1 MHYGHALGLAFILF
15 AVAAPAQAPLDLRYA
30 LVIGNA
36 AYPGPAKLD
45 NPLNDAVAIATTL
58 RALGFEVVEL
68 RNAGRLQMI
77 GAVDKMTEQLKGKQA
92 TAVFYYA
99 GHGMQ
104 LDWRNYMVPID
115 AKLNNSADILRH
127 AVDLN
132 TVVESF
138 KKAGNRVNILIL
150 DACRDNPFKAASAT
164 GKGLAPLDAPAG
176 TFLAF
181 ATAPGNVAEDGDI
194 ADGNGNGLYT
204 QYLLQELQTPAA
216 KIEDVFK
223 RVRLSVRKKSQGRQI
238 PWESTSLEED
248 FYFND
253 GIKFTFKPEFLARVK
268 AQSEAKRV
276 QRQAEE
282 SKAREREQQVAAE
295 QFNERERQNA
305 AAQAAE
311 QQRAADEVRAKE
323 IVRLAAESRVKEQE
337 RLAQEI
343 KVRDERQ
350 RVVLAQAKQREG
362 ELEQERVVAQQA
374 QAARDRERSA
384 ELARVAELEVLVAKA
399 NATPPVAK
407 LTPSQAREQALKS
420 ASADW
425 ETVKSSI
432 DPEVLYTFLAKHTGG
447 TELSEMAYYRLD
459 QLSKPRVFPMVA
471 KGHDASLGYRGPRF
485 KLGDEFQFELVDT
498 LTQQVQRRYVR
509 KVTAV
514 DQDLV
519 QLNDSAI
526 AYTPLGATLAD
537 DYGSYAPAF
546 AGQPAEFQIGKKWS
560 SRTTQRA
567 RDGLR
572 YELNMDSKV
581 VAVETITVPAGTFQT
596 YVVEAVQYVSGGSY
610 QNRKLWYD
618 PRYGVPIRSE
628 VIQYSSERHIERS
641 ERRELIA
648 LKADRS

>member
-1 MHYGHALGLAFILF
+1 M
-15 AVAAPAQAPLDLRYA
+15 
-30 LVIGNA
+30 
-36 AYPGPAKLD
+36 
-45 NPLNDAVAIATTL
+45 
-58 RALGFEVVEL
+58 
-68 RNAGRLQMI
+68 
-77 GAVDKMTEQLKGKQA
+77 
-92 TAVFYYA
+92 
-99 GHGMQ
+99 
-104 LDWRNYMVPID
+104 
-115 AKLNNSADILRH
+115 
-127 AVDLN
+127 
-132 TVVESF
+132 
-138 KKAGNRVNILIL
+138 
-150 DACRDNPFKAASAT
+150 
-164 GKGLAPLDAPAG
+164 
-176 TFLAF
+176 
-181 ATAPGNVAEDGDI
+181 
-194 ADGNGNGLYT
+194 
-204 QYLLQELQTPAA
+204 
-216 KIEDVFK
+216 
-223 RVRLSVRKKSQGRQI
+223 
-238 PWESTSLEED
+238 
-248 FYFND
+248 
-253 GIKFTFKPEFLARVK
+253 
-268 AQSEAKRV
+268 
-276 QRQAEE
+276 
-282 SKAREREQQVAAE
+282 AAE
-295 QFNERERQNA
+295 QVNERERQNA

-323 IVRLAAESRVKEQE
+323 IVRLAAERRVKEQE

-384 ELARVAELEVLVAKA
+384 ELARVAELELLVAKA
-399 NATPPVAK
+399 NATLPVAK
-407 LTPSQAREQALKS
+407 LTPSQARDQALKS

-485 KLGDEFQFELVDT
+485 KLGDEFQFELVNT